1 MKTTQFIKFTTIRIG
16 IIIFLLCSLVSSCE
30 NDDMEANVSPDQ
42 ADINTY
48 IRGLDYN
55 ANEMLNVKDIGGA
68 SSQRTVI
75 DEYDEQDLVQGY
87 EETCYFTEYD
97 LETNFDDVA
106 ILRPNDGVIIPG
118 NLVVGNQGLLDGAPD
133 PISIDRA
140 PVTLRVDLPGI
151 GEDGS
156 ILLEDY
162 SNNTYQNGLDTALE
176 AWNNSNNYIE
186 DGYVNA
192 SKSTYQAATSYSS
205 TQLSLD
211 LGMNAEWASGSVAAQ
226 LGYESSSTTRVASM
240 VFKQVFYTVTM
251 DLPDITNPAGV
262 FGEEVS
268 LADVESIINS
278 ETPPAYVHSVSYGR
292 IIMLRMET
300 TNMNTDISLDAV
312 LNYAGGVNASGTINS
327 DYESVLQ
334 NSTINI
340 ISIGGNA
347 EVGVSSVSAADI
359 EEGPGSLNYIITGEN
374 ALYSRNNPGVPIA
387 YTIRYLKD
395 NSLAKMGY
403 STDYTVEE
411 CGRTQFQ
418 HQDVT
423 VENDSFH
430 DTRFYF
436 TYKKLLNSG
445 NVVSYTSPDYN
456 LNQGD
461 KISRTPE
468 DGAFNV
474 KVFFEYQYGGGSF
487 NYIDDYNLNYVTSEK
502 CYKLSGGNIFGAP
515 STVESV
521 DCDD

>member
-1 MKTTQFIKFTTIRIG
+1 M
-16 IIIFLLCSLVSSCE
+16 LLCSLVSSCE
-30 NDDMEANVSPDQ
+30 DDDFDSAISPDA
-42 ADINTY
+42 ADINIY
-48 IRGLDYN
+48 LRGLDYN
-55 ANEMLNVKDIGGA
+55 AEEMLNVKDTGGA

-75 DEYDEQDLVQGY
+75 DEYDESDLVQGY
-87 EETCYFTEYD
+87 EESCYFTTYN

-118 NLVVGNQGLLDGAPD
+118 NLIVGNQGLLDGAPD

-151 GEDGS
+151 GEDGT
-156 ILLEDY
+156 IFLEDY
-162 SNNTYQNGLDTALE
+162 SNNTYQNGLDAALE

-211 LGMNAEWASGSVAAQ
+211 IGMNAEWASGSVAAQ

-251 DLPDITNPAGV
+251 DMPDITNPAGV
-262 FGEEVS
+262 FGNEVS

-300 TNMNTDISLDAV
+300 NNMNTDISLDAV

-359 EEGPGSLNYIITGEN
+359 EEGPGSLNYIITGQN
-374 ALYSRNNPGVPIA
+374 ALYSRDNPGVPIS

-418 HQDVT
+418 HDYVT
-423 VENDSFH
+423 VENNSFH

-436 TYKKLLNSG
+436 RYKKLLNSG

-461 KISRTPE
+461 NISRIPE
-468 DGAFNV
+468 DGAYDV
-474 KVFFEYQYGGGSF
+474 KVYFEYQYGGGSF
-487 NYIDDYNLNYVTSEK
+487 NSIGDYSLNYVTSEE
-502 CYKLSGGNIFGAP
+502 CYEMSGGNIFGEP
-515 STVESV
+515 SSVSSV
-521 DCDD
+521 DCD

>member
-1 MKTTQFIKFTTIRIG
+1 MKTIQFTQISTLRKG
-16 IIIFLLCSLVSSCE
+16 ILVFLLFSIISSCE
-30 NDDMEANVSPDQ
+30 NDDFEANVSPD
-42 ADINTY
+42 AASINSY
-48 IRGLDYN
+48 LRSLNYN
-55 ANEMLNVKDIGGA
+55 AEEMLNVKDTGGG
-68 SSQRTVI
+68 SSKRTVI
-75 DEYDEQDLVQGY
+75 DEYEVPNLVQGY
-87 EETCYFTEYD
+87 EETCYFTEYN

-118 NLVVGNQGLLDGAPD
+118 NLVVGNQGLLDGSPD

-151 GEDGS
+151 GEEGT

-162 SNNTYQNGLDTALE
+162 SNNTYQNGLDAALE

-211 LGMNAEWASGSVAAQ
+211 IGMNAEWASGSVAAQ

-251 DLPDITNPAGV
+251 DMPDITNPAGV
-262 FGEEVS
+262 FGKDVS
-268 LADVESIINS
+268 LADVESIVNS
-278 ETPPAYVHSVSYGR
+278 QTPPAYVHSVSYGR

-300 TNMNTDISLDAV
+300 NNMNTDISLDAV
-312 LNYAGGVNASGTINS
+312 LNYAGGVNASGTIIS
-327 DYESVLQ
+327 DYENVLQ

-340 ISIGGNA
+340 ITIGGNA
-347 EVGVSSVSAADI
+347 EVGVSSISAADI
-359 EEGPGSLNYIITGEN
+359 QQGPGSLSHIITGEN

-445 NVVSYTSPDYN
+445 NVVSYTSPKYN
-456 LNQGD
+456 LNQGV

-468 DGAFNV
+468 DGAFDV

-487 NYIDDYNLNYVTSEK
+487 NYIDDYSLNYVTSEK
-502 CYKLSGGNIFGAP
+502 CYKLSGGSVWGAP
-515 STVESV
+515 STVSSV
-521 DCDD
+521 ICN